1 MYMKIIY
8 FGYNK
13 KDYLDSCIDGVF
25 PYQGEYL
32 DIVSFKDKSYLI
44 TQGVSKFRK
53 GIIYALE
60 IMEDVYLDGSFVV
73 YVNSYKSKEC
83 MALDYFFNCDEVK
96 NKLLKGAIPLDLLKE
111 LGLSFTRPNIIPIND
126 DKFVMAIIIKKTI
139 FENTRDLL
147 IENKNKSF
155 AEIVRKKIYKQK
167 K

>member
-8 FGYNK
+8 FGYSK
-13 KDYLDSCIDGVF
+13 KDYLDSGIDGVY
-25 PYQGEYL
+25 PYEGEYL
-32 DIVSFKDKSYLI
+32 DVISLKNKTYLI
-44 TQGVSKFRK
+44 TK
-53 GIIYALE
+53 GISNFKKDIINIFE
-60 IMEDVYLDGSFVV
+60 IFEDVYLDGSFVV

-83 MALDYFFNCDEVK
+83 MALDYFFNSSEVK

-126 DKFVMAIIIKKTI
+126 DKFVMGIIIKKAI

-147 IENKNKSF
+147 IESKNKSF
-155 AEIVRKKIYKQK
+155 AQLVKKLEK